1 MEKNAFPLYYA
12 SGNEHFQCIICH
24 NAPILQV
31 REQNKFLVECCEQ
44 GKKKL
49 VDIQNLLENYV
60 VDSIDDDILKC
71 KDDDKSFKEYCF
83 ICFRHFC
90 LDCKDC
96 GHSKI
101 NIYNNN
107 LDDKID
113 DLKELFFKDYLEEKK
128 EVEEISIKKHKNLDE
143 SELLKSIIS
152 IIVNDYKQ
160 EKNYH
165 LYMSIK
171 NLAEY
176 FKKHQPDLAKGN
188 SQHNSAKGNSLPK
201 FCITSPNELENS
213 EEVTK
218 VVIYQYCFDLEKL
231 NIKLPNLIELS
242 LKNNNIFNVEILI
255 KCDFPNLEKLYLDNN
270 KIDDNI
276 YKYMKD
282 MKFKKLKEFSLKQNY
297 LTEYKIFEE
306 ISVFKNL
313 KTFDI
318 SSNRFKNNDYFRDKT
333 IDLNNLEELILSNGV
348 FDEESINYIKLLQ
361 LKELQSIDLSSNNL
375 TSLKFIHC
383 CIWPHLTKLIL
394 NENDISDIEDLIEKF
409 KKISSPL
416 TIIIE
421 NNLIKGEDQIN
432 RLIESN
438 ENITIKYKLNS
449 EIMDSETN
457 IKKTNETNIK

>member
-12 SGNEHFQCIICH
+12 SRTEHFQCIKCN

-31 REQNKFLVECCEQ
+31 REQNKFLVECCEP

-49 VDIQNLLENYV
+49 VDIQNLKENYL
-60 VDSIDDDILKC
+60 VDSIEDDILRC
-71 KDDDKSFKEYCF
+71 KDHDKSFKDYCF
-83 ICFRHFC
+83 ICFRNFC
-90 LDCKDC
+90 ESCEDC
-96 GHSKI
+96 HHLKI

-113 DLKELFFKDYLEEKK
+113 DLKKLFFKDNLEEKV
-128 EVEEISIKKHKNLDE
+128 EVEEISIKKNKKLDD

-152 IIVNDYKQ
+152 IIINDYKQ

-176 FKKHQPDLAKGN
+176 FKNHQPDLAID
-188 SQHNSAKGNSLPK
+188 NSLPE
-201 FCITSPNELENS
+201 FCITSPNELESS
-213 EEVTK
+213 ENVTK
-218 VVIYQYCFDLEKL
+218 VVIYQYCFDLNKL

-255 KCDFPNLEKLYLDNN
+255 ICDFPNLEKLYLDNN

-276 YKYMKD
+276 YHYMKD
-282 MKFKKLKEFSLKQNY
+282 MKFEKLKEFSLKQNY

-333 IDLNNLEELILSNGV
+333 INLNNLEELILSNGV
-348 FDEESINYIKLLQ
+348 FDQNSINDIKSLQ
-361 LKELQSIDLSSNNL
+361 LEKLKSIDLSSNNL
-375 TSLKFIHC
+375 TSLKFIKDC
-383 CIWPHLTKLIL
+383 KWENLTKLIL
-394 NENDISDIEDLIEKF
+394 NENDISDIQDLITKF
-409 KKISSPL
+409 KEISKPL

-421 NNLIKGEDQIN
+421 NNLIKDENQIN
-432 RLIESN
+432 SLIDSN
-438 ENITIKYKLNS
+438 KKITIKYKLNS
-449 EIMDSETN
+449 EIKNNETIINNSYETN
-457 IKKTNETNIK
+457 IN